1 MDAENNLK
9 DTSKSLP
16 DSEPKPAAWYGAGT
30 SSTSVSL
37 SYRKT
42 NNLITA
48 LYMVTD
54 ILDKAE
60 PMRHKLRTLG
70 VEILSDTLAVPAQT
84 TRRIVEVL
92 SLLEIAGTVNLI
104 SEMNCGILRREFLE
118 LKKAINEASTVLHG
132 QEVGEVN
139 LGNYFKVMEENAKR
153 HEEDSIGHIKR
164 TRIGVQKGSTLLK
177 ALSDRV
183 MSDTK
188 SIKENHEL
196 IKKQRRFEIIMA
208 INENKE

>member
-1 MDAENNLK
+1 MDIAMDAENNLK

-70 VEILSDTLAVPAQT
+70 VEILSDTLAFPAQT

-104 SEMNCGILRREFLE
+104 SEMNCGIL
-118 LKKAINEASTVLHG
+118 
-132 QEVGEVN
+132 
-139 LGNYFKVMEENAKR
+139 
-153 HEEDSIGHIKR
+153 
-164 TRIGVQKGSTLLK
+164 
-177 ALSDRV
+177 
-183 MSDTK
+183 
-188 SIKENHEL
+188 
-196 IKKQRRFEIIMA
+196 
-208 INENKE
+208 